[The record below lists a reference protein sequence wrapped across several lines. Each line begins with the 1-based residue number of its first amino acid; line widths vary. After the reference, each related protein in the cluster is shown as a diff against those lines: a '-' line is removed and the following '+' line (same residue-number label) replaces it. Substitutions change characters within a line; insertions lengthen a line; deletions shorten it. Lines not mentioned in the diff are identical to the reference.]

1 MMWQG
6 YTIESFPEGSFTV
19 LGEWPG
25 ELMGKNEDGSDKG
38 YALYKPG
45 DVFVVQPNGVLKKLE
60 DVEGFIKKGELAEWS
75 KAAGC

>member
-25 ELMGKNEDGSDKG
+25 ELMGLDKDGNPKQN
-38 YALYKPG
+38 YLYKPG
-45 DVFVVQPNGVLKKLE
+45 DVFVVSNNGVLRKLE
-60 DVEGFIKKGELAEWS
+60 DVEAFVR
-75 KAAGC
+75 AGKEA

>member
-1 MMWQG
+1 MWQG
-6 YTIESFPEGSFTV
+6 YTIESLPNGSFTV

-45 DVFVVQPNGVLKKLE
+45 DIFVVNKNGILQKVTDIEQFLVYKQ
-60 DVEGFIKKGELAEWS
+60 DVNTGE
-75 KAAGC
+75 